1 MHGNIK
7 MFPDETVPGMGG
19 EKGEWW
25 WGWIDVWHIWY
36 ILRIFVNAT
45 LYTQHSRY
53 TKKKKGKKCLKENK
67 WIQQAAGSKGN
78 TYQAVAFLHTTN
90 KQLEINKS
98 ATQDTWNW
106 FICQL

>member
-1 MHGNIK
+1 MPHCIPSTAGI
-7 MFPDETVPGMGG
+7 
-19 EKGEWW
+19 
-25 WGWIDVWHIWY
+25 
-36 ILRIFVNAT
+36 
-45 LYTQHSRY
+45 Q
-53 TKKKKGKKCLKENK
+53 KKKKGKKCLKENK